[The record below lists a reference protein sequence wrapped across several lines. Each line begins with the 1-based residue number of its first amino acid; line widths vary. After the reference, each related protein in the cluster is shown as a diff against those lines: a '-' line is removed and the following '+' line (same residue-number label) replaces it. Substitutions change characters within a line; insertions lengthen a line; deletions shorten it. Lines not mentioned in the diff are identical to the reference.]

1 MGALNPERHAQRTNV
16 SEHVFLRFNSL
27 VRSINNEHRDSEQSE
42 TGSFTTETA
51 NVTSMDGTTGTIQ
64 GVLTQPLRPLGVT
77 VGVLLVVATLAA
89 VASTPWQTYA
99 SMGAVIV
106 QMVAAVLMGVIGI
119 GLAYISW
126 AADA

>member
-1 MGALNPERHAQRTNV
+1 MAGNTDTVQRALA
-16 SEHVFLRFNSL
+16 
-27 VRSINNEHRDSEQSE
+27 
-42 TGSFTTETA
+42 
-51 NVTSMDGTTGTIQ
+51 
-64 GVLTQPLRPLGVT
+64 QPLRPLGVT

-89 VASTPWQTYA
+89 IASTPWQTHA

-106 QMVAAVLMGVIGI
+106 QLAAAVVMGVLGM

>member
-1 MGALNPERHAQRTNV
+1 VYKKQRDRT
-16 SEHVFLRFNSL
+16 EF
-27 VRSINNEHRDSEQSE
+27 E

-51 NVTSMDGTTGTIQ
+51 DGTSMDGNTGTIQ
-64 GVLTQPLRPLGVT
+64 RALAQPLRPLGVT

-89 VASTPWQTYA
+89 IASTPWQTYA
-99 SMGAVIV
+99 SMGAVII
-106 QMVAAVLMGVIGI
+106 QLAAAVVMGLIGV

>member
-1 MGALNPERHAQRTNV
+1 M
-16 SEHVFLRFNSL
+16 SEHVFLRFNSRPARCS
-27 VRSINNEHRDSEQSE
+27 VYKKQRDRTESE

-51 NVTSMDGTTGTIQ
+51 DGTSMDGTTGTVQ
-64 GVLTQPLRPLGVT
+64 RVLAQPLRPLGVT

-89 VASTPWQTYA
+89 VAGTPWQTHA
-99 SMGAVIV
+99 SMAAAIV
-106 QMVAAVLMGVIGI
+106 QMVAAVLMSVLGV